1 MKPILLQISGWGPYK
16 GLEKVDFREFQKRG
30 LFLITGPTGAGK
42 TTIFDAITYALYGN
56 VSGSMREK
64 GSVRSDFALA
74 DTKTFVELTFS
85 HNGKEYRVYR
95 NPEYMRPKKRK
106 TGEEAY
112 TKEKENA
119 ILFLPDDSAIEG
131 NQEVTKKVQEVLR
144 MDYRQ
149 FKQISMIAQGEFTK
163 LLTANQREKTEIFR
177 EIFDTFFYERFSATL
192 KKKTS
197 GLYAEIMT
205 YRNKM
210 DETIDGVSLSEEQ
223 FSELTK
229 GDKYP
234 YEAVLEY
241 LTEKKKEQAKEIK
254 EQKKKVKETQT
265 RLDSLLT
272 EMEKGKQINSLF
284 AEEEKAKKTY
294 LDLKQQEEK
303 IKEKKRLKSQGEKA
317 TGLELFELAYTQV
330 VKQEEEL
337 QKKRQK
343 TATEIADYEK
353 QIAETDC
360 FWVHKSVIEELLQ
373 FGAICSEKQL
383 ALSQKEQVISEKTKE
398 LAKIKEIY
406 LSMEEKMLK
415 KKQAYQNADLQYK
428 RAMVGIVANMVVE
441 GEPCPV
447 CGSLHHPNVATL
459 TGEVPSEEEL
469 EQLKESYEQANEEFL
484 QLYEKVGKLTGEVET
499 ETANLTLWKE
509 EQKQGEEKVK
519 ELYTLLEELCKDT
532 IALPKLP
539 GQQEEKNPLFWQ
551 ERKRQFEQ
559 FILSQKEN
567 KVILTEK
574 KKLSEE
580 LEQENEKLQLQRTE
594 KEAEWK
600 QKLSEAGYATYEA
613 YQKDKLSKEEIES
626 LRKEIEDYEKKE
638 TIQRD
643 YWERTKKALIGKKQI
658 ELASLEE
665 EYEIIS
671 KNKKKQ
677 EEELSAST
685 ISESSVARAC
695 ESLETKMKEVKLL
708 EKQYG
713 IYGDLDNLTSGKN
726 SKRLVFEQY
735 VLMSYF
741 DSVLRAA
748 NLRFSKM
755 TSGRY
760 EIFRAEGTRDGRTKD
775 NLEMDVLDHYTG
787 KYRSIKTLSGGESF
801 KASLALALGLSDV
814 IQMTNGGI
822 LVETLFV
829 DEGFGAL
836 DSESLEQA
844 CETLMSLVEKDHLIG
859 IVSHVPELKE
869 RIESQLIIEK
879 TNCGSTIHMVK

>member
-16 GLEKVDFREFQKRG
+16 GLETVDFREFQKRG

-85 HNGKEYRVYR
+85 HNGKEYRIYR

-119 ILFLPDDSAIEG
+119 ILFLPDDSATEG
-131 NQEVTKKVQEVLR
+131 NQEVTKKVQEILR

-177 EIFDTFFYERFSATL
+177 EIFDTFFYERFSAAL

-229 GDKYP
+229 GDRYV
-234 YEAVLEY
+234 YETVLEY

-254 EQKKKVKETQT
+254 EQKKQLKETQT

-284 AEEEKAKKTY
+284 AEEHKAKEEY
-294 LDLKQQEEK
+294 LTLKQQEEK
-303 IKEKKRLKSQGEKA
+303 IEEKKRLKSQGEKS
-317 TGLELFELAYTQV
+317 TGLEIFELAYTQA
-330 VKQEEEL
+330 VKQEEEVQRKH
-337 QKKRQK
+337 QKVV
-343 TATEIADYEK
+343 TEIADYEK

-373 FGAICSEKQL
+373 FGAICSEKQF
-383 ALSQKEQVISEKTKE
+383 ALSQKEKVISEKTKE
-398 LAKIKEIY
+398 LAKAKEIY
-406 LSMEEKMLK
+406 LNLEKKMLK
-415 KKQAYQNADLQYK
+415 KKQEYQNADLQYK

-447 CGSLHHPNVATL
+447 CGSLKHPNVATL
-459 TGEVPSEEEL
+459 AGEVPSEEEL
-469 EQLKESYEQANEEFL
+469 EQLKESYERENEKFL
-484 QLYEKVGKLTGEVET
+484 QLYENVGKLTGEVET
-499 ETANLTLWKE
+499 ETATLTLWEE

-519 ELYTLLEELCKDT
+519 ELYDLLKELCKDT
-532 IALPKLP
+532 IILPALP
-539 GQQEEKNPLFWQ
+539 GQQEEKKPSFWQ

-580 LEQENEKLQLQRTE
+580 LKQENEKLQLQRME

-613 YQKDKLSKEEIES
+613 YQKDKLSKKEIES
-626 LRKEIEDYEKKE
+626 LRKEIEDYAKKE

-665 EYEIIS
+665 EYETIS

-685 ISESSVARAC
+685 ISESSVVRAC

-713 IYGDLDNLTSGKN
+713 IYGDLDNITSGKN

-879 TNCGSTIHMVK
+879 TNCGSSIHMV